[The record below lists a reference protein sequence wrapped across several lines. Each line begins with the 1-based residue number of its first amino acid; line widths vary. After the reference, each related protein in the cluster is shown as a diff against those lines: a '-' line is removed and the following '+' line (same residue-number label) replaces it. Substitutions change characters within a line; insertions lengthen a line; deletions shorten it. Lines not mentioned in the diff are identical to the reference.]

1 MCYLP
6 AVIRYRQRRLEP
18 FVQRLKRLRARMRGG
33 LAKSQTV
40 HLVQVGGLRAKR
52 VTFAHASQAASVE
65 RVLEAVRDSGVAP
78 QVIARYANELWV
90 EFVEGIPLDASAP
103 ACVEGLGQVFRD
115 LYRVGAGEVA
125 QEGRSFAQEV
135 VRDLHVL
142 RDAGVTDGKMHARLA
157 QRAQAWC
164 PVRVFKG
171 CDYVDARPGNFLRT
185 AEGRLRIIDVESLV
199 SDELVGTGA
208 ARAWLRWPGL
218 EREALLAELAA
229 EGVPRF
235 AAYADFLELRFVARW
250 TKRCL
255 LQRKLQLVEPGL
267 LRSLATRE

>member
-1 MCYLP
+1 MCYFP

-18 FVQRLKRLRARMRGG
+18 YVQRLKRLRVRMRGG

-40 HLVQVGGLRAKR
+40 HLVQIGELRAKR
-52 VTFAHASQAASVE
+52 VAFAHASQAAAVE

-78 QVIARYANELWV
+78 QPIARYANELWV
-90 EFVEGIPLDASAP
+90 EFVEGTPLDPSAP
-103 ACVEGLGQVFRD
+103 PCVEGLGRVFRD
-115 LYRVGAGEVA
+115 LYLVGAGEVA
-125 QEGRSFAQEV
+125 QDGRDLARDV
-135 VRDLHVL
+135 VRDLHLL
-142 RDAGVTDGKMHARLA
+142 RAAGVTDGETHARLA
-157 QRAQAWC
+157 RLAEASC
-164 PVRVFKG
+164 PARVFKG

-199 SDELVGTGA
+199 SDELTGTGA

-235 AAYADFLELRFVARW
+235 SAYADFLELRFLARW

-255 LQRKLQLVEPGL
+255 LQRKLQLVEPGP
-267 LRSLATRE
+267 LRSLAARA

>member
-18 FVQRLKRLRARMRGG
+18 FVQRLKRLRARVRGG
-33 LAKSQTV
+33 LAKSQAV

-65 RVLEAVRDSGVAP
+65 RVLEAVRECGVAP

-90 EFVEGIPLDASAP
+90 EFVEGTPLDASAP
-103 ACVEGLGQVFRD
+103 ACVEGLGRVFRD

-125 QEGRSFAQEV
+125 QDGRSFAHEV

-142 RDAGVTDGKMHARLA
+142 RDAGVTDGETHARLA
-157 QRAQAWC
+157 QRAEASC
-164 PVRVFKG
+164 PALVFKG

-218 EREALLAELAA
+218 EREALLAELGAD
-229 EGVPRF
+229 GVPRF
-235 AAYADFLELRFVARW
+235 SAYADFLELRFVARW

-255 LQRKLQLVEPGL
+255 LQRKLQLIEPGL